1 MSKRM
6 NAIVPNAVALA
17 CALTVAHMGSAWAQT
32 AANNDTLKLDELVV
46 TGTASG
52 ASKMKQS
59 NSISTVGVDQI
70 LQAQPTNSSDI
81 LRTIPG
87 VRAESSGGGGN
98 ANVTVRGLPIS
109 AGGARYVQFQ
119 EDGLPVL
126 LFGDVAFATPD
137 MFLRADGSLERL
149 EVVRGGSAST
159 LGTNAPGGIIN
170 FISKTGE
177 EPGGSMGVTTG
188 LGYDE
193 KRFDFDYSGKLGE
206 KTRFFVGGYANM
218 GQGPRNASANG
229 VQGHQIKANITQD
242 VDNGFVRLNFK
253 TLDDKS
259 PLFMPAPVSIKNGV
273 LSELPGIDPRK
284 ATFYSPYW
292 VQDATLS
299 KNNTLVNSNV
309 NDGLRVKSDSFGVET
324 ELKLAGGWKLSEKF
338 RTSENSGRFIS
349 IFPGDDVANAASGT
363 KYATGPKKGQAY
375 TGKSFTA
382 TVFNTSMDDMGS
394 TTNDV
399 KLSKTFA
406 QADGSKITTTAGLFV
421 NVQKV
426 ALTWNFNQYLM
437 EATDNNPALLA
448 NSKTNSYGAI
458 DLGTNVWGGCCTRA
472 IDGTYRT
479 TSPYAVLGWEKGA
492 LSLDGSLR
500 ADQQVATGSYNQ
512 ASNNQFKPENTQAI
526 NYTKNFNSYSFGGN
540 YQLDKDTALFARVS
554 KGAAFNADRIM
565 FDPKKMPLDGSG
577 VVPINEVKQVEG
589 GVKLRNGNLSTFVTL
604 FNAKTDESNYDATTQ
619 KSTSNKYDASGVEV
633 EAGYKMGAI
642 RINGGVTVT
651 DAKIVAT
658 GLTPNRQAKVVYQLS
673 PSYVLGDATIGAAI
687 VGTSSSKDAQGSGYD
702 VTLPA
707 YTVINAFANFN
718 IGKNAVASLGV
729 NNLTNVL
736 GYTESNDGRMAAR
749 AINGRSIKAGLK
761 YNF

>member
-32 AANNDTLKLDELVV
+32 APNNDTLKLDELVV

-126 LFGDVAFATPD
+126 MFGDVAFATPD

-421 NVQKV
+421 NVQQV
-426 ALTWNFNQYLM
+426 GLTWNFNQYLM
-437 EATDNNPALLA
+437 EATDNNPALLS
-448 NSKTNSYGAI
+448 NSKTNAYGGIASGS
-458 DLGTNVWGGCCTRA
+458 DVWGGCCTRA
-472 IDGTYRT
+472 IDATYRT

-500 ADQQVATGSYNQ
+500 ADQQVATGSYNK
-512 ASNNQFKPENTQAI
+512 AENNQFKPANAQTI

-565 FDPKKMPLDGSG
+565 FEPAKMPLNGSG

-619 KSTSNKYDASGVEV
+619 KSTSNKY
-633 EAGYKMGAI
+633 
-642 RINGGVTVT
+642 
-651 DAKIVAT
+651 
-658 GLTPNRQAKVVYQLS
+658 LS
-673 PSYVLGDATIGAAI
+673 LIHI
-687 VGTSSSKDAQGSGYD
+687 
-702 VTLPA
+702 
-707 YTVINAFANFN
+707 
-718 IGKNAVASLGV
+718 
-729 NNLTNVL
+729 
-736 GYTESNDGRMAAR
+736 
-749 AINGRSIKAGLK
+749 
-761 YNF
+761 

>member
-170 FISKTGE
+170 FISKTGD

-292 VQDATLS
+292 VSDATLS

-349 IFPGDDVANAASGT
+349 IFPGDDVANAAAGT

-437 EATDNNPALLA
+437 EATDYNPALLA

-500 ADQQVATGSYNQ
+500 ADQQVASGSYNQ
-512 ASNNQFKPENTQAI
+512 AVNNQFKPENTQAI
-526 NYTKNFNSYSFGGN
+526 NYTKNFNSYSFGAN

-554 KGAAFNADRIM
+554 QGASFNADRIM
-565 FDPKKMPLDGSG
+565 FDPKKMPLNGSG

-633 EAGYKMGAI
+633 EAGYKMGAF
-642 RINGGVTVT
+642 RINGGFTVT
-651 DAKIVAT
+651 DAKIVSS

-673 PSYVLGDATIGAAI
+673 PTYSFGDLIVGAAV
-687 VGTSSSKDAQGSGYD
+687 VGTTSSKDAQGTDYPA
-702 VTLPA
+702 TLPG
-707 YTVINAFANFN
+707 YTVVNAFANYSL
-718 IGKNAVASLGV
+718 GKNAVATLGV
-729 NNLTNVL
+729 NNLTNTL

-749 AINGRSIKAGLK
+749 SITGRTVKAGLK

>member
-1 MSKRM
+1 MSKRTI
-6 NAIVPNAVALA
+6 AIVPNAVALA
-17 CALTVAHMGSAWAQT
+17 CTLTVCQIGNAWAQT
-32 AANNDTLKLDELVV
+32 AASNDTLKLDEVVV

-70 LQAQPTNSSDI
+70 LQAQPTNSADI

-87 VRAESSGGGGN
+87 VRSESSGGGGN

-119 EDGLPVL
+119 EDGLPVM

-170 FISKTGE
+170 FISKTGD
-177 EPGGSMGVTTG
+177 EPGGSVGISTG

-193 KRFDFDYSGKLGE
+193 KRFDFDYAGKLSD
-206 KTRFFVGGYANM
+206 KTRFFVGGYTTS
-218 GQGPRNASANG
+218 GQGPRNAPANG
-229 VQGHQIKANITQD
+229 IQGHQIKANITQEL
-242 VDNGFVRLNFK
+242 DNGFVRLNFK
-253 TLDDKS
+253 SLDDKS
-259 PLFMPAPVSIKNGV
+259 PLFMPAPVSIRNGV
-273 LSELPGIDPRK
+273 ISELPGIDPRK

-292 VQDATLS
+292 VADATLS
-299 KNNTLVNSNV
+299 KNNTMVNSDV
-309 NDGLRVKSDSFGVET
+309 NDGLRVKNNAIGFET
-324 ELKLAGGWKLSEKF
+324 ELKLANGWKLSEKF
-338 RTSENSGRFIS
+338 RIAENSGRFIS
-349 IFPGDDVANAASGT
+349 IFPADDVANAAAGT
-363 KYATGPKKGQAY
+363 KYATGPKKGQNY

-382 TVFNTSMDDMGS
+382 TVFNTSMDDMGA

-399 KLSKTFA
+399 KLSKSFA

-426 ALTWNFNQYLM
+426 GLTWNFNQYLM

-448 NSKTNSYGAI
+448 NSTTNAYGASA
-458 DLGTNVWGGCCTRA
+458 LGTSVWGGCCTRA
-472 IDGTYRT
+472 IDATYRT

-492 LSLDGSLR
+492 WTFDGSIR

-512 ASNNQFKPENTQAI
+512 ASSNAFKPENAQAI

-540 YQLDKDTALFARVS
+540 YQLDKDTALFARTS

-565 FDPKKMPLDGSG
+565 FNPGKTPLDGSG
-577 VVPINEVKQVEG
+577 VVPINEVVQLEG
-589 GVKLRNGNLSTFVTL
+589 GVKMRNGNLSTFVTL

-633 EAGYKMGAI
+633 EAGYKMGAF
-642 RINGGVTVT
+642 RVNGGVTVT
-651 DAKIVAT
+651 NAKIVSS

-687 VGTSSSKDAQGSGYD
+687 VGTSSSKDAQGTPIE

-718 IGKNAVASLGV
+718 LGKNAVATLGI
-729 NNLTNVL
+729 NNLTNTL

-749 AINGRSIKAGLK
+749 SITGRSVKAGLK

>member
-17 CALTVAHMGSAWAQT
+17 CALTVAHMGTAWAQT

-170 FISKTGE
+170 FISKTGD

-292 VQDATLS
+292 VPDATLS

-349 IFPGDDVANAASGT
+349 IFPGDDVANAAAGT

-421 NVQKV
+421 NVQQV
-426 ALTWNFNQYLM
+426 GLTWNFNQYLM
-437 EATDNNPALLA
+437 EATDYNPALLA
-448 NSKTNSYGAI
+448 NAKTNAYGGIASGS
-458 DLGTNVWGGCCTRA
+458 DVWGGCCTRA
-472 IDGTYRT
+472 IDATYRT

-500 ADQQVATGSYNQ
+500 ADQQVATGSYNK
-512 ASNNQFKPENTQAI
+512 AENNQFKPGNAQAI

-565 FDPKKMPLDGSG
+565 FEPAKMPLNGSG
-577 VVPINEVKQVEG
+577 VVPINEVKQLEG

-633 EAGYKMGAI
+633 EAGYKMGAF

-673 PSYVLGDATIGAAI
+673 PSYVLGDATVGAAI

-749 AINGRSIKAGLK
+749 AINGRSVKAGLK

>member
-17 CALTVAHMGSAWAQT
+17 CALTVCHFGNAWAQT
-32 AANNDTLKLDELVV
+32 AASNDTLKLDELVV

-59 NSISTVGVDQI
+59 NSISTLGVDQI
-70 LQAQPTNSSDI
+70 LQAQPTNASDI

-109 AGGARYVQFQ
+109 AGGSRYVQFQ

-126 LFGDVAFATPD
+126 LFGDVAFSTPD

-177 EPGGSMGVTTG
+177 EPGGSIGVTTG

-193 KRFDFDYSGKLGE
+193 KRFDFDYSGKLSD
-206 KTRFFVGGYANM
+206 KTRYFVGGYATM
-218 GQGPRNASANG
+218 GQGPRNATGNA
-229 VQGHQIKANITQD
+229 VQGHQFKGNITQD
-242 VDNGFVRLNFK
+242 LDNGFVRLNFK
-253 TLDDKS
+253 SLDDKS
-259 PLFMPAPVSIKNGV
+259 PLFMPAPVSIKNGTI
-273 LSELPGIDPRK
+273 SEIPGIDPRK

-299 KNNTLVNSNV
+299 KNNTMVNSDV
-309 NDGLRVKSDSFGVET
+309 NDGLRIKSNSVGLET
-324 ELKLAGGWKLSEKF
+324 ELKLADGWKLSEKF
-338 RTSENSGRFIS
+338 RTANNSGRFIS
-349 IFPGDDVANAASGT
+349 IFPADDVATVAAGT
-363 KYATGPKKGQAY
+363 KFATGPNKGQAY
-375 TGKSFTA
+375 TGKAFTA
-382 TVFNTSMDDMGS
+382 TVFNTSMDDMS
-394 TTNDV
+394 ATTNDV
-399 KLSKTFA
+399 KLSKSFA

-426 ALTWNFNQYLM
+426 GLTWNFNQYLM
-437 EATDNNPALLA
+437 QATDYNPALLA
-448 NSKTNSYGAI
+448 NASTNAYGATA
-458 DLGTNVWGGCCTRA
+458 LGSNVWGGCCTRA
-472 IDGTYRT
+472 IDATYRT

-492 LSLDGSLR
+492 WTFDGSVR

-512 ASNNQFKPENTQAI
+512 ASNNQFKPENAQAI
-526 NYTKNFNSYSFGGN
+526 NYTKNFNSYSFGSN

-565 FDPKKMPLDGSG
+565 FDPAKLPLNGSG

-633 EAGYKMGAI
+633 EAGYKMGAF
-642 RINGGVTVT
+642 RVNGGVTVT
-651 DAKIVAT
+651 DAKIVSS

-673 PSYVLGDATIGAAI
+673 PTYVFGDLIVGAAV
-687 VGTSSSKDAQGSGYD
+687 VGTSSSKDAQGTPYA

-707 YTVINAFANFN
+707 YTVVNAFANYSL
-718 IGKNAVASLGV
+718 GKNAVATLGV
-729 NNLTNVL
+729 NNLTNTL

-749 AINGRSIKAGLK
+749 SINGRTVKAGLK

>member
-1 MSKRM
+1 
-6 NAIVPNAVALA
+6 
-17 CALTVAHMGSAWAQT
+17 
-32 AANNDTLKLDELVV
+32 
-46 TGTASG
+46 
-52 ASKMKQS
+52 
-59 NSISTVGVDQI
+59 
-70 LQAQPTNSSDI
+70 
-81 LRTIPG
+81 
-87 VRAESSGGGGN
+87 
-98 ANVTVRGLPIS
+98 
-109 AGGARYVQFQ
+109 
-119 EDGLPVL
+119 
-126 LFGDVAFATPD
+126 
-137 MFLRADGSLERL
+137 
-149 EVVRGGSAST
+149 
-159 LGTNAPGGIIN
+159 
-170 FISKTGE
+170 
-177 EPGGSMGVTTG
+177 
-188 LGYDE
+188 
-193 KRFDFDYSGKLGE
+193 
-206 KTRFFVGGYANM
+206 
-218 GQGPRNASANG
+218 
-229 VQGHQIKANITQD
+229 
-242 VDNGFVRLNFK
+242 
-253 TLDDKS
+253 LDDKS

-292 VQDATLS
+292 VPDATLS

-349 IFPGDDVANAASGT
+349 IFPGDDVANAAAGT

-633 EAGYKMGAI
+633 EAGYKMGAF

-673 PSYVLGDATIGAAI
+673 PSYVLGDATVGAAI

>member
-32 AANNDTLKLDELVV
+32 APNNDTLKLDELVV

-349 IFPGDDVANAASGT
+349 IFPGDDVANAASGS

-633 EAGYKMGAI
+633 EAGYKMGAF